1 VAGIP
6 TFRDLIRSANPGP
19 QVGSNWSKANVH
31 GIPGKTP
38 TITPVVTFS
47 PTLTI
52 TATSTRTNTQTHTPT
67 PTITRTL
74 TRTQTPT
81 RSGTPVA
88 TATNT
93 ISATQTRTNSATQTR
108 TCTRTRTQ
116 TPTYTRSRTQTPT
129 PTPGVTASRTYT
141 PTYTRSRTQTATQS
155 RTRTQT
161 ATYTLTKS
169 NSPTVSGYST
179 PTPTCTRSRTATQTP
194 TRTKT
199 PTLTFNCATPTP
211 TPTQTR
217 TNTQTRTRTK
227 TRTQAISPTS
237 VPTSGYID
245 CYTPFVNN
253 TNTTFSSFG
262 LNSVS
267 SITAANSFTYNYIN
281 CSGGNI
287 NTSSWIYPNRN
298 IVNVSGVSYAACWT
312 CLNAES
318 FSTVTCCGNS
328 SNFYQN
334 GACTLN
340 VEFSNYIMITDRHF
354 LVAAHNT
361 PHNQVPGDSQYGGL
375 ITGYN
380 INFIKPDGNCVKATI
395 DCFATN
401 SDGLQGC
408 YFNQTSVLNGYYTD
422 VAIGKLAAPITD
434 PDIKIYKFAELK
446 NFSGGESIP
455 AFSFPIIVGGGRSFG
470 TTTCLD
476 NAFAVGLNNQIL
488 PWSCGSTSG
497 GNRITL
503 NTTTNLST
511 ACTLLPDR
519 TLWFPYGLYS
529 GDSGNPWFLVYN
541 GEVLLLSM
549 TRDAAPAGPNY
560 AQSAFL
566 NEVQSVINSQLGGDG
581 TINRVNIWKQLA

>member
-1 VAGIP
+1 VAQIP
-6 TFRDLIRSANPGP
+6 TFRDLVNSAGGP
-19 QVGSNWSKANVH
+19 QYGSNWAKANVH
-31 GIPGKTP
+31 GIPAVTPSTSFVYTPSPTTTITPSPTKTGTSAVTP
-38 TITPVVTFS
+38 TITGTVTQTNTRTVTRS
-47 PTLTI
+47 NTPPLTPTYTK
-52 TATSTRTNTQTHTPT
+52 TYTQTPTSTRTQT
-67 PTITRTL
+67 PTITE

-81 RSGTPVA
+81 R
-88 TATNT
+88 
-93 ISATQTRTNSATQTR
+93 TQT
-108 TCTRTRTQ
+108 
-116 TPTYTRSRTQTPT
+116 
-129 PTPGVTASRTYT
+129 
-141 PTYTRSRTQTATQS
+141 
-155 RTRTQT
+155 
-161 ATYTLTKS
+161 K
-169 NSPTVSGYST
+169 
-179 PTPTCTRSRTATQTP
+179 TQTP
-194 TRTKT
+194 TRTPTITISLTHSSTATQTRTKTSTITCTLTET
-199 PTLTFNCATPTP
+199 PTRTQTKTQTPTKSDGVTPTP
-211 TPTQTR
+211 TYTYTRTPTQT
-217 TNTQTRTRTK
+217 QSK
-227 TRTQAISPTS
+227 SPTS
-237 VPTSGYID
+237 QSSPSCCVTPTRSQTPSPYPTPTRSRTPSVSLTPSITTSETTCGYID

-253 TNTTFSSFG
+253 TNTTFNCFG

-287 NTSSWIYPNRN
+287 NTSSWVYPNRN
-298 IVNVSGVSYAACWT
+298 IVNVSGVSYAACYT
-312 CLNAES
+312 CLTAES
-318 FSTVTCCGNS
+318 FSPVTCCGNS
-328 SNFYQN
+328 STFYQN

-361 PHNQVPGDSQYGGL
+361 PHNTVLGDSQYGGL
-375 ITGYN
+375 ITGYD
-380 INFIKPDGNCVKATI
+380 INFIKPDGNRVKATI

-401 SDGLQGC
+401 SAGLQGC

-519 TLWFPYGLYS
+519 TLWFPSGLSS

-541 GEVLLLSM
+541 SDILLLSM
-549 TRDAAPAGPNY
+549 THTIVTGPNY
-560 AQSAFL
+560 AQTAFL